1 MSAHPLDTAPLDRIL
16 WIAHRGFLVDA
27 DIRRHDGGSVIDLRR
42 HFADLPAS
50 SCCLPSALQALPKSP
65 AMTDTMRQR
74 LPDRRGNASG
84 PLGVAL
90 DMLAVEAATPDAL
103 RDSAP

>member
-42 HFADLPAS
+42 HFADFAGIVMLPAIGAS
-50 SCCLPSALQALPKSP
+50 SLTQEPGH
-65 AMTDTMRQR
+65 D
-74 LPDRRGNASG
+74 
-84 PLGVAL
+84 
-90 DMLAVEAATPDAL
+90 
-103 RDSAP
+103 